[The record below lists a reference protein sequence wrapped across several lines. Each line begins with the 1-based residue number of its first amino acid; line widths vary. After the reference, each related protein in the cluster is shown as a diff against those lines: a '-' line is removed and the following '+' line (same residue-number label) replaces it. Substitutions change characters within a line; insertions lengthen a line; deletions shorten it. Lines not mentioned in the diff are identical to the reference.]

1 MGKKRQ
7 LRNENQLSFFC
18 KFIHKVTNPLIC
30 HLNDNTYNANMK
42 SEKLIK
48 RRLIIMY
55 KFMLN
60 ETSYHGA
67 GAIKAVPEEI
77 KARGFKKVFVASDP
91 DLVKFGVTKK
101 VTDLLDEAGIEYVL
115 YSNIKPNPTIE
126 NVQTGVAAFKEAGAD
141 CIVAIG
147 GGSSMDTSKAIGII
161 ITNPE
166 FADVRSLE
174 GVAPTKNPCAPII
187 AVPTTAGTAAEV
199 TINYVITDV
208 EKKRKFVCVDSH
220 DIPVVAVVD
229 PDMMSSMPKGLTA
242 ATGMDALT
250 HAIEGYI
257 TKGAWELSDMFHI
270 KAIEII
276 ARSLRGAVENTA
288 EGREG
293 MALGQYVAGMGF
305 SNVGLGVDHSM
316 AHTLSAYYDMPHGK
330 ACAIL
335 LPTTMEY
342 NAECTGEKYKD
353 IAKAMGVEGVD
364 GMTQE
369 EYRKAAVDAV
379 KKLGEDVGIEM
390 TLKGV
395 VKEEDIP
402 QLAKDAYAD
411 ACRPGNPR
419 DTSVEDIEALYRS
432 LLK

>member
-1 MGKKRQ
+1 MK
-7 LRNENQLSFFC
+7 SVVFFC

-30 HLNDNTYNANMK
+30 HLNDNTYNVNMK

-77 KARGFKKVFVASDP
+77 KARGFKKAFVASDP

-342 NAECTGEKYKD
+342 NAEYTGEKYKD

>member
-1 MGKKRQ
+1 
-7 LRNENQLSFFC
+7 
-18 KFIHKVTNPLIC
+18 
-30 HLNDNTYNANMK
+30 
-42 SEKLIK
+42 
-48 RRLIIMY
+48 MY

-126 NVQTGVAAFKEAGAD
+126 NVQTGVAAFKEEGAD

-250 HAIEGYI
+250 HAIEAYIGNSTTKKTRELALLAIRGIYQNILTAYTEPTNEIARRNMSLAAYQAGIAFSMSYVGYI
-257 TKGAWELSDMFHI
+257 H
-270 KAIEII
+270 AI
-276 ARSLRGAVENTA
+276 AHSLG
-288 EGREG
+288 
-293 MALGQYVAGMGF
+293 GF
-305 SNVGLGVDHSM
+305 
-316 AHTLSAYYDMPHGK
+316 YDIPHGL
-330 ACAIL
+330 A
-335 LPTTMEY
+335 
-342 NAECTGEKYKD
+342 NAVVMPIVLESYGSSIHKKMHD
-353 IAKAMGVEGVD
+353 IAIAAGVSSQDDSDED
-364 GMTQE
+364 ACNKMIQSIRKLNQE
-369 EYRKAAVDAV
+369 MNIPSHITEIR
-379 KKLGEDVGIEM
+379 
-390 TLKGV
+390 T
-395 VKEEDIP
+395 EDIP
-402 QLAKDAYAD
+402 KLAHHATKEA
-411 ACRPGNPR
+411 NPLYPVPVIY
-419 DTSVEDIEALYRS
+419 DEDKLTTLYKLVKGDIEYGTNENMQYA
-432 LLK
+432 KKVFFKW